1 MIINDKKMDQ
11 YLEVQLIGHKD
22 NKIKAKTSAGQYIFI
37 YPTTEQTND
46 PLFWKSLKDIINNK
60 MWLPITKQFHQLI
73 ASDWLVPSIQI

>member
-22 NKIKAKTSAGQYIFI
+22 NKIKAKTSAGQYIFV

-46 PLFWKSLKDIINNK
+46 PL
-60 MWLPITKQFHQLI
+60 
-73 ASDWLVPSIQI
+73 